1 MLEAL
6 IFFALALALLA
17 GGLALWR
24 LVRGTARR
32 RWGMVGR
39 AAALGVLIGP
49 AMLFATWKLS
59 NAHTV
64 QLFGGIVDR
73 VETEAPVVALTFDD
87 GPTAQFTA
95 EVLEILRQRQVKA
108 TFFVIGEALD
118 RNPELGR
125 QIVADGHELGNHSYS
140 HTRLI
145 LQPLSFIRQEIERT
159 DQLIGQAGYE
169 GEIHFRPPN
178 GKKLILLPYYL
189 ATTGRKTITWTVA
202 PESAPNKAGRIVAR
216 VLEQT
221 RPGSIIL
228 LHVMYESRAESRAA
242 LPGIIDGLQARGY
255 RFVTVSDLLAEIG
268 GQKEGPLVVDT
279 FERLGTGE

>member
-1 MLEAL
+1 MLEAVVFL
-6 IFFALALALLA
+6 ALALALLA
-17 GGLALWR
+17 GGLVVWR
-24 LVRGTARR
+24 LVRGPARR
-32 RWGMVGR
+32 WAMVWR
-39 AAALGVLIGP
+39 MAVLAALVAP

-73 VETEAPVVALTFDD
+73 VQTEAPVVALTFDD
-87 GPTAQFTA
+87 GPTAQFTP
-95 EVLEILRQRQVKA
+95 EVLDILGRRQIKA
-108 TFFVIGEALD
+108 TFFVVGEALD

-125 QIVADGHELGNHSYS
+125 QIVAGGHELGNHSYS

-145 LQPLSFIRQEIERT
+145 LRPLSFIRQEIERT
-159 DQLIGQAGYE
+159 DQLIRQAGYA

-189 ATTGRKTITWTVA
+189 ATTGRHTVTWTVA
-202 PESAPNKAGRIVAR
+202 PESAPGEADRIVAR
-216 VLEQT
+216 VLEQA

-228 LHVMYESRAESRAA
+228 LHVMYESRVESRAA

-255 RFVTVSDLLAEIG
+255 RFVTLSELLAAE
-268 GQKEGPLVVDT
+268 E
-279 FERLGTGE
+279 

>member
-6 IFFALALALLA
+6 IFLALVLGLLA
-17 GGLALWR
+17 GGLAVWR
-24 LVRGTARR
+24 LARGPARR
-32 RWGMVGR
+32 RWGAAGR
-39 AAALGVLIGP
+39 AAALAVLIAP
-49 AMLFATWKLS
+49 AMLFGAWKLS
-59 NAHTV
+59 NAYAF
-64 QLFGGIVDR
+64 QLFGGLVDR

-95 EVLEILRQRQVKA
+95 EVLEVLSRRQVKA
-108 TFFVIGEALD
+108 TFFVIGEALN

-125 QIVADGHELGNHSYS
+125 QIVAGGHELGNHSYS

-145 LQPLSFIRQEIERT
+145 LRPLSFIRQEIEQT
-159 DQLIGQAGYE
+159 DELIRQTGYT

-189 ATTGRKTITWTVA
+189 ASTGRRTITWTVV
-202 PESAPNKAGRIVAR
+202 PESAPGGADAIVAC
-216 VLEQT
+216 VLEQA

-242 LPGIIDGLQARGY
+242 LPGIVDGLQAKGY
-255 RFVTVSDLLAEIG
+255 RFVTVSELLAA
-268 GQKEGPLVVDT
+268 
-279 FERLGTGE
+279 GESAK

>member
-1 MLEAL
+1 MLEAV
-6 IFFALALALLA
+6 IFLALALALLA

-24 LVRGTARR
+24 FVRGPARR
-32 RWGMVGR
+32 RWGVVGR
-39 AAALGVLIGP
+39 VAALCVLIVP

-87 GPTAQFTA
+87 GPTAQFTT
-95 EVLEILRQRQVKA
+95 EVLDILRQRQVKA
-108 TFFVIGEALD
+108 TFFVVGEALD
-118 RNPELGR
+118 RNPALGR
-125 QIVADGHELGNHSYS
+125 QIAAAGHELGNHSYS

-159 DQLIGQAGYE
+159 DQLIRQAGYE

-189 ATTGRKTITWTVA
+189 ASTGRQTITWTVA
-202 PESAPNKAGRIVAR
+202 PEAAPDQAGRIVDR
-216 VLEQT
+216 VLEQVE
-221 RPGSIIL
+221 PGSIIL

-242 LPGIIDGLQARGY
+242 LPGIIDGLLTKGY
-255 RFVTVSDLLAEIG
+255 RFVTLSELLAA
-268 GQKEGPLVVDT
+268 
-279 FERLGTGE
+279 GE